1 VISLLAI
8 GSDGSPVQAQ
18 NFEEERLRM
27 VVQQIERRGVGDRRV
42 LEAMGEVPRHEFVPT
57 GVKSRAYN
65 DQPLPIGFGQTI
77 SQPYI
82 VAFMLE
88 QLLLTATDRVLELG
102 TGSGYQTAILSKLVA
117 QVYSIEII
125 DELSRRAGVD
135 LQRLG
140 YRNILLKSGD
150 GYEGWPEF
158 APFDAI
164 IVAAAPDHI
173 PQALIDQLSEGR
185 RMVIPVGDTFDQH
198 LLLIEKRSGT
208 MRKQAICPVRF
219 VPFTRKATD

>member
-18 NFEEERLRM
+18 NFEEERRRM
-27 VVQQIERRGVGDRRV
+27 VVQQIESRGICDRRV
-42 LEAMGEVPRHEFVPT
+42 LEAMREVPRHEFVPSA
-57 GVKSRAYN
+57 VKTRAYN
-65 DQPLPIGFGQTI
+65 DHPLPIGFGQTI

-88 QLLLTATDRVLELG
+88 RLLLRATDRVLELG
-102 TGSGYQTAILSKLVA
+102 TGSGYQAAVLSKLVA
-117 QVYSIEII
+117 KVFSIEII
-125 DELSRRAGVD
+125 DELSHRAAAD
-135 LQRLG
+135 FQRLG

-164 IVAAAPDHI
+164 TVAAAPDHV
-173 PQALIDQLSEGR
+173 PQPLIGQLREGG
-185 RMVIPVGDTFDQH
+185 RMVIPVGDTLDQS
-198 LLLIEKRSGT
+198 LLLIEKRSGA
-208 MRKQAICPVRF
+208 MRKRVVCSVRF